1 VGVVINGVAALAL
14 AWAAA
19 RGIAEGSPDDQ
30 RLRVRVL
37 GGGILGMVAILAAAI
52 APGWSTR
59 LIDLGPTIYARTKM
73 DAPQRRAFLEH
84 RGNAPACLP
93 RGMERHGQR
102 LGKRRRTVP
111 CAVNG
116 KVDAS
121 DRGDMG
127 TQIMAGLAPVAARPG
142 ASSALVIGFGSG
154 VTARVLSD
162 VPGMTRLRVIEI
174 EPAVL
179 AMDTLF
185 RHVNAACCGGRG
197 AGNRGRCA

>member
-1 VGVVINGVAALAL
+1 VGHTDDAARGRCESNGVAALAL

-37 GGGILGMVAILAAAI
+37 GGGILGMVAILAGRDRA
-52 APGWSTR
+52 GLEHR

-73 DAPQRRAFLEH
+73 DAPQPARIPRAPRH
-84 RGNAPACLP
+84 APACLP

-102 LGKRRRTVP
+102 LGKRRRTFP
-111 CAVNG
+111 ARERQRS
-116 KVDAS
+116 DAS

-162 VPGMTRLRVIEI
+162 VP
-174 EPAVL
+174 A
-179 AMDTLF
+179 
-185 RHVNAACCGGRG
+185 
-197 AGNRGRCA
+197 